1 MLLFFCFLVS
11 QSGFLYSFVPLS
23 TVSRREENIFHQT
36 FPHCSRQHTVVCFS
50 VLESLETAV
59 EQSSLFV
66 DLAVAG
72 VIGTSTT
79 LAFEILY
86 NTTRSKYEP
95 GREFRKTFAY
105 GFSES
110 LTQSARTF
118 GAIRLGVALIQLVDD
133 DLLPKELLGGRD
145 EACKIGLV
153 ILCALILSAAKR
165 AFFASI
171 VTSKDPNKL
180 GRVSLFDK
188 LCDFIIVFIFG
199 AFLVEFAGINIGMG
213 FQSLF
218 TASGVGAIFFSLAT
232 KNVAEQVVGGLV
244 IRGWDVFE
252 EGDDVKLGDGTEG
265 TVKRIGLIE
274 TDIMGEDSVI
284 TTIPNAKLFNQ
295 KISNLS
301 EVDRSQVK
309 QTLRF
314 RYSDIKRMSAT
325 LESMKEEITKACPEL
340 ITDGSRPF
348 RADLFNYNDD
358 HIEVKVNCHFELKPG
373 SSEYLDARQNMLHAI
388 AVAVEKHGV
397 EFALPSINYIVEQ
410 RTSDEDDQNQL

>member
-1 MLLFFCFLVS
+1 M
-11 QSGFLYSFVPLS
+11 
-23 TVSRREENIFHQT
+23 
-36 FPHCSRQHTVVCFS
+36 VCLS

-72 VIGTSTT
+72 AIGTSTT
-79 LAFEILY
+79 PAFEILY
-86 NTTRSKYEP
+86 NAIRSKDEP
-95 GREFRKTFAY
+95 RREFRKTFVY
-105 GFSES
+105 GLSES

-118 GAIRLGVALIQLVDD
+118 GAIRLGVALVQLVDD
-133 DLLPKELLGGRD
+133 DLLPKELLARD
-145 EACKIGLV
+145 ESCKIALV
-153 ILCALILSAAKR
+153 VLCALILSAAKR
-165 AFFASI
+165 SLFASI
-171 VTSKDPNKL
+171 VTSKDPDKL

-188 LCDFIIVFIFG
+188 LCDFIIVSIFG
-199 AFLVEFAGINIGMG
+199 AFLVDFVGINIGMG

-244 IRGWDVFE
+244 IRGWDVFA

-274 TDIMGEDSVI
+274 TDILGDDNVVM
-284 TTIPNAKLFNQ
+284 TIPNSKLFNQ

-314 RYSDIKRMSAT
+314 RYSDIKRISAT
-325 LESMKEEITKACPEL
+325 LESMKEEITMACPEL
-340 ITDGSRPF
+340 ITDGTRPF

-388 AVAVEKHGV
+388 AVAVEKNGV
-397 EFALPSINYIVEQ
+397 EFALPSINYIVSQ
-410 RTSDEDDQNQL
+410 RTSDEDDQGQF

>member
-1 MLLFFCFLVS
+1 MS
-11 QSGFLYSFVPLS
+11 QSGFLYSFIPLS
-23 TVSRREENIFHQT
+23 TASRRGEATFQHTFRQT
-36 FPHCSRQHTVVCFS
+36 SRQRKVVCFS

-59 EQSSLFV
+59 QQSSLFV

-79 LAFEILY
+79 PAFELFY
-86 NTTRSKYEP
+86 NATRSKYEP
-95 GREFRKTFAY
+95 RREFRKTFAY
-105 GFSES
+105 GLSES

-118 GAIRLGVALIQLVDD
+118 GAIRLGVAIVQIVDD
-133 DLLPKELLGGRD
+133 DLLPKELLGRD
-145 EACKIGLV
+145 EAYKIGLV
-153 ILCALILSAAKR
+153 VLGALISSAAKR
-165 AFFASI
+165 SLFASI
-171 VTSKDPNKL
+171 VTSKDPDKL

-188 LCDFIIVFIFG
+188 LADFIIVAIFG
-199 AFLVEFAGINIGMG
+199 AFLVDFVGINIGMG
-213 FQSLF
+213 LQSLI
-218 TASGVGAIFFSLAT
+218 TTSGVGAIFFSLAT

-244 IRGWDVFE
+244 IRGWDVFAV
-252 EGDDVKLGDGTEG
+252 GDDVKLGDGTEG

-274 TDIMGEDSVI
+274 TNILGEDNVVM
-284 TTIPNAKLFNQ
+284 TIPNSKVFNQ

-314 RYSDIKRMSAT
+314 RYSDIKRISAT
-325 LESMKEEITKACPEL
+325 LQSMKEEITKACPEL

-373 SSEYLDARQNMLHAI
+373 SSEYLDARENMLHAI
-388 AVAVEKHGV
+388 AVAVEKNGV
-397 EFALPSINYIVEQ
+397 EFALPSINYVVAQ
-410 RTSDEDDQNQL
+410 RTSDKDDQGQF